1 MFSCY
6 LVTKVWFF
14 FSLESDLRKKKAMD
28 VIDYE
33 KILENILSGELLDAS
48 PALDN
53 AFYARF
59 GMSAEDVAEM
69 FRTGDVL
76 L

>member
-1 MFSCY
+1 
-6 LVTKVWFF
+6 
-14 FSLESDLRKKKAMD
+14 MD